1 MIVEAS
7 IAHRIDAL
15 IVSNTTLERPASL
28 RSAYKSEA
36 GGLSGAPLKPFAQ
49 KALEAAAEAAGGRLP
64 LIAVGGIAD
73 GADAYAR
80 IRAGASA
87 VQVYSALIYEGPG
100 MVGRI
105 KRDLAARLR
114 ADGFASVAEAT
125 ASGR

>member
-1 MIVEAS
+1 MASPASSTAPSPPSAPEGGQAEAS
-7 IAHRIDAL
+7 TRAISIWA
-15 IVSNTTLERPASL
+15 ERP
-28 RSAYKSEA
+28 
-36 GGLSGAPLKPFAQ
+36 
-49 KALEAAAEAAGGRLP
+49 AGGRLP

-114 ADGFASVAEAT
+114 ADGFASMAEAT

>member
-28 RSAYKSEA
+28 RSAFAGES
-36 GGLSGAPLKPFAQ
+36 GGLSGAPLKPFAL
-49 KALEAAAEAAGGRLP
+49 KALEAASEAADGRLP
-64 LIAVGGIAD
+64 LIAVGGIAS
-73 GADAYAR
+73 GEDAFAR

-100 MVGRI
+100 LIGRI
-105 KRDLAARLR
+105 KRDLAAQLR
-114 ADGFASVAEAT
+114 AEGFASMAEA
-125 ASGR
+125 AAACR

>member
-7 IAHRIDAL
+7 LAHGIDAL
-15 IVSNTTLERPASL
+15 IVSNTTLERPL
-28 RSAYKSEA
+28 TLKSAFAGQA

-64 LIAVGGIAD
+64 LIAVGGIES
-73 GADAYAR
+73 GADAWAR

-87 VQVYSALIYEGPG
+87 VQIYSALIYDGPG
-100 MVGRI
+100 LVGAI

-114 ADGFASVAEAT
+114 AEGFRHISDAVGA
-125 ASGR
+125 GR

>member
-1 MIVEAS
+1 
-7 IAHRIDAL
+7 
-15 IVSNTTLERPASL
+15 
-28 RSAYKSEA
+28 
-36 GGLSGAPLKPFAQ
+36 LKPFAQ

-73 GADAYAR
+73 GADAWAR

-87 VQVYSALIYEGPG
+87 VQVYSAMIYEGPG

-114 ADGFASVAEAT
+114 AEGFSSVAEAVG
-125 ASGR
+125 SGR